1 MIAAA
6 SALAMP
12 WLPAAPDFRGRLRA
26 LRNSADATSATWNE
40 ARLLANSQG
49 DFTQLSALD
58 QVVRRIFAD
67 RQPEGPAADPIRLA
81 LLGSS
86 TLTHLQAGIRVGAL
100 RRGMWATI
108 YENDYGQY
116 LQELLDPNSG
126 LSQFQP
132 TAVLF
137 AFDARHITA
146 GVHASLGAS
155 EVDAELES
163 VCARIADCWD
173 MAHSKFQCAILQQTI
188 MPALPEL
195 VGGNEFHLP
204 GSRADFIGRI
214 NMRLRELA
222 LERGVD
228 LVAIDRR
235 IAQDG
240 LQVWHDPALW
250 CRAKQ
255 EVSFA
260 AAPFYGDLV
269 ARLIAARMG
278 RSAKCLV
285 LDLDNTIWGGVIGD
299 DGLDGVALGHGSA
312 LGEAFTYVQE
322 YALELARRGVILAVC
337 SKNDEANALEAFDRH
352 PEMLLRREHIASFVA
367 NWNDKAAN
375 LRAIAEEVNIGL
387 DALVFLDDNPV
398 ERGLVRQELPM
409 VAVPEA
415 PDDPAL
421 VPGMLSDAG
430 YFEAVAI
437 TAEDRQRTQLYQQN
451 REHRTLKASAT
462 DLTSYL
468 KGLEM
473 QLYCRPLDQSGL
485 ARAVQLINKTNQF
498 NLTTRRR
505 GEEDVLAFVTDPSC
519 FSLQL
524 RLTDR
529 FGDNG
534 VIAIALGKVQENNDA
549 IIDTWL
555 MSCRVLGRQVEHA
568 TLNLIAAEAG
578 RLGAKR
584 LIGEYRPTPKNDMVK
599 DHYEKLGFALISR
612 SVDGVALS
620 AIDLADYRPLP
631 THIDIME
638 G

>member
-1 MIAAA
+1 MNAAPG
-6 SALAMP
+6 ALAML
-12 WLPAAPDFRGRLRA
+12 WLPAAPDFRNRLRA
-26 LRNSADATSATWNE
+26 LRDLAGPTEAAWGE
-40 ARLLANSQG
+40 ARLLANSQA
-49 DFTQLSALD
+49 DFTQIGALD
-58 QVVRRIFAD
+58 QVVQKIFAERRPD
-67 RQPEGPAADPIRLA
+67 GLAADPTRLA
-81 LLGSS
+81 ILGSS

-108 YENDYGQY
+108 YESHYGQY
-116 LQELLDPNSG
+116 LQELLDQDSG
-126 LSQFQP
+126 LHQFRP

-137 AFDARHITA
+137 AFDARHVSA
-146 GVHASLGAS
+146 GVDASLAAA
-155 EVDAELES
+155 EVDAELDS
-163 VCARIADCWD
+163 VCARIVECWD
-173 MAHSKFQCAILQQTI
+173 MAHAKFECAVLQQTI
-188 MPALPEL
+188 APALPEL
-195 VGGNEFHLP
+195 VGGNEHRLP
-204 GSRADFIGRI
+204 GSRADFISRL
-214 NMRLRELA
+214 NARLRELA
-222 LERGVD
+222 RERGVD

-240 LQVWHDPALW
+240 LRAWHDPALW

-255 EVSFA
+255 EVSFS
-260 AAPFYGDLV
+260 AAPLYGDLV
-269 ARLIAARMG
+269 ARLLAAKMG

-299 DGLDGVALGHGSA
+299 DGLDGVALGNGTA

-337 SKNDEANALEAFDRH
+337 SKNDEANALEVFERH
-352 PEMLLRREHIASFVA
+352 TEMLLRREHIASFVA

-375 LRAIAEEVNIGL
+375 LRLIAQELNIGL

-421 VPGMLSDAG
+421 VPRMLSDAG

-437 TAEDRQRTQLYQQN
+437 TAEDRQRTGLYQQN
-451 REHRTLKASAT
+451 RAHRSLKESAS

-473 QLYCRPLDQSGL
+473 RLHWRPLDQSGL
-485 ARAVQLINKTNQF
+485 PRAVQLINKTNQF
-498 NLTTRRR
+498 NLTTRRH
-505 GEEDVLAFVTDPSC
+505 GEDDVRSFMKDPSC

-534 VIAIALGKVQENNDA
+534 VIAVALGKVQDNGDA

-555 MSCRVLGRQVEHA
+555 MSCRVLGRHVERA

-584 LIGEYRPTPKNDMVK
+584 LVGEYRPTQKNGMVK
-599 DHYEKLGFALISR
+599 DHYEKLGFPLMSR
-612 SVDGVALS
+612 NADGVALS
-620 AIDLADYRPLP
+620 AIDLANFSPLP
-631 THIDIME
+631 TPIEILE

>member
-26 LRNSADATSATWNE
+26 LRDSADATSATWNE

-67 RQPEGPAADPIRLA
+67 RQPEGLAADPIRLA

-195 VGGNEFHLP
+195 VGGNEFRLP
-204 GSRADFIGRI
+204 GSRADFIGRL

-398 ERGLVRQELPM
+398 
-409 VAVPEA
+409 
-415 PDDPAL
+415 
-421 VPGMLSDAG
+421 
-430 YFEAVAI
+430 
-437 TAEDRQRTQLYQQN
+437 
-451 REHRTLKASAT
+451 
-462 DLTSYL
+462 
-468 KGLEM
+468 
-473 QLYCRPLDQSGL
+473 
-485 ARAVQLINKTNQF
+485 
-498 NLTTRRR
+498 
-505 GEEDVLAFVTDPSC
+505 
-519 FSLQL
+519 
-524 RLTDR
+524 
-529 FGDNG
+529 
-534 VIAIALGKVQENNDA
+534 
-549 IIDTWL
+549 
-555 MSCRVLGRQVEHA
+555 
-568 TLNLIAAEAG
+568 
-578 RLGAKR
+578 
-584 LIGEYRPTPKNDMVK
+584 
-599 DHYEKLGFALISR
+599 
-612 SVDGVALS
+612 
-620 AIDLADYRPLP
+620 
-631 THIDIME
+631 
-638 G
+638 

>member
-1 MIAAA
+1 MNAAP

-12 WLPAAPDFRGRLRA
+12 WLPKVSDFRGRLRA
-26 LRNSADATSATWNE
+26 LRDVASSTSTTWSE
-40 ARLLANSQG
+40 ARLLANSQT
-49 DFTQLSALD
+49 DFTQVSALD
-58 QVVRRIFAD
+58 QVVQKIFAG
-67 RQPEGPAADPIRLA
+67 RPPEGLATDPTRLA
-81 LLGSS
+81 ILGSS
-86 TLTHLQAGIRVGAL
+86 TFTHLQAGIRVGAL

-108 YENDYGQY
+108 YENHYGQY
-116 LQELLDPNSG
+116 LQELLDSNSG
-126 LSQFQP
+126 LHQFQP
-132 TAVLF
+132 TAILF
-137 AFDARHITA
+137 AFDARHVSA
-146 GVHASLGAS
+146 GVHASLGAA
-155 EVDAELES
+155 EVDVELES
-163 VCARIADCWD
+163 VCARIAECWD

-195 VGGNEFHLP
+195 IGGNEHRLP
-204 GSRADFIGRI
+204 GSRADFINRL
-214 NMRLRELA
+214 NARLRKLA
-222 LERGVD
+222 RARSVD

-240 LQVWHDPALW
+240 LQTWYDPALW

-255 EVSFA
+255 EVSFS
-260 AAPFYGDLV
+260 AAPLYGDLV
-269 ARLIAARMG
+269 ARLLAAKMG

-299 DGLDGVALGHGSA
+299 DGLDGIALGHGSA
-312 LGEAFTYVQE
+312 LGEAFSYVQE

-337 SKNDEANALEAFDRH
+337 SKNDEANALEAFDSHR
-352 PEMLLRREHIASFVA
+352 EMLLRREHIASFVA
-367 NWNDKAAN
+367 NWNDKASN
-375 LRAIAEEVNIGL
+375 LRAIAQELNIGL

-421 VPGMLSDAG
+421 VPRMLSDAG

-437 TAEDRQRTQLYQQN
+437 TTEDRQRTRLYQQN
-451 REHRTLKASAT
+451 REHRSLKASAS
-462 DLTSYL
+462 DLASYL
-468 KGLEM
+468 KGMEM
-473 QLYCRPLDQSGL
+473 RLHWQPLDQSSL
-485 ARAVQLINKTNQF
+485 PRAVQLINKTNQF
-498 NLTTRRR
+498 NLTTRRHS
-505 GEEDVLAFVTDPSC
+505 EDDVRSFMKDPSC
-519 FSLQL
+519 FSLNL

-534 VIAIALGKVQENNDA
+534 VIAITLGKVQDNGDA
-549 IIDTWL
+549 VIDTWL

-584 LIGEYRPTPKNDMVK
+584 LIGEYRPTQRNNMVK
-599 DHYEKLGFALISR
+599 DHYEKLGFVLMSR
-612 SVDGVALS
+612 NADGVALS
-620 AIDLADYRPLP
+620 SINLADFSPLP
-631 THIDIME
+631 TYIEIME